1 MAYSNRL
8 LKGVVGYNEAGWPS
22 IVMERAK
29 SDKPSTPVLCE
40 VYGLYHECGSM
51 YYNEFKPAMDMDKW
65 VQAVESNESG
75 DKLKDR
81 YFKGELIL
89 AKED

>member
-40 VYGLYHECGSM
+40 VYGPFHECGSM
-51 YYNEFKPAMDMDKW
+51 YYNEFKPAMNMEDW
-65 VQAVESNESG
+65 EEAVEESG
-75 DKLKDR
+75 DDGLEDR